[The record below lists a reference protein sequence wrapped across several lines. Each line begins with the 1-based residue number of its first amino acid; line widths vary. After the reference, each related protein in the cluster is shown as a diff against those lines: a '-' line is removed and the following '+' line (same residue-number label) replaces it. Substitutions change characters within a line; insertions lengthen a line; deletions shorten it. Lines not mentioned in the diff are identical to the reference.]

1 MRPRLRFHII
11 IALTLAV
18 AVLSCV
24 QLRASAAADI
34 PTPQQFLGF
43 RVGEDKKLARWE
55 KIVEYMRVIANG
67 SDRVRLSE
75 LGKTTNNNPLILLE
89 ISSAESIKN
98 LDHLKQLER
107 KLYFQGGAPTD
118 AERDEIFRS
127 GKAVVFVSCNIHSTE
142 IGSSQMVLELVHRLA
157 TEDSPLV
164 KKILDN
170 VIFLLVPSLNP
181 DGQIIVTDWYNK
193 NVGTEY
199 EASPLPWL
207 YHPYIGHD
215 NNRDMYMFTQKESQ
229 LTARVLWHDW
239 FPSVWLDEHQMGSQ
253 GARIFVMPATDPINQ
268 NVHPLIY
275 RWNGILG
282 QSQAAAL
289 EAAGKEGI
297 IYNST
302 YTNFWQGAMAWSGWW
317 HNQVGLLTEVASA
330 RIASPIEQRKAQAGR
345 AAAPAPEE
353 DFQAQQR
360 RQMENPNEPL
370 PPPRDITPRTEYPRP
385 WMGGKWTLRDIV
397 DYELIATMALLET
410 AADHREQLLKQI
422 YEVNRA
428 TVEAGAKGDP
438 AAIIIPV
445 EKQHDPREA
454 AHLVERL
461 QMAGVEVSR
470 AEAEFEADDK
480 KYAAGTFVIPM
491 NQVFARYAKDLL
503 EKQTYPEVRRSPNS
517 PPEPP
522 YDVTAWSLGMQ
533 MGVETVF
540 AKKPLPESA
549 KLSRL
554 AAAPKLAGE
563 VRGDGN
569 RFSFDYAGAD
579 SAIAV
584 NRLLKGGVQTDI
596 VLLSANEKPRVSG
609 VGAPRELLQALSRD
623 LGIVIQTAGAAGGK
637 PGKSAKQADKSATQP
652 DKSAKQPDRSAT
664 PPEKSATQ
672 PDKML
677 PVSSLRLRAPR
688 IGLYQSWTSNMDEGW
703 TRWVLEQYE
712 FPYTTLH
719 NADIKAG
726 KLREKF
732 DAIILPDQQP
742 RDILTG
748 YDFKTVRAEYRGGIG
763 DEGLEALRQFIHEGG
778 TLIAMGASC
787 DLMIDKFPIP
797 VRNLKRGLT
806 RDQHFAPGT
815 IVRVQVDNTHPLGLG
830 MPSESYG
837 FYNNS
842 PFFSLVEGFSSQKA
856 SVVARYPNSDVVA
869 SGWLKGE
876 ELMAG
881 RAAVISVEMNPGRIV
896 LFGLRP
902 QHRAQTHATFSM
914 LFNVIYSAAAEA
926 VSARVSSAQGGDD

>member
-1 MRPRLRFHII
+1 MLSSTVRLSG
-11 IALTLAV
+11 TLAIV
-18 AVLSCV
+18 SLLLFAERPINV
-24 QLRASAAADI
+24 SAGADAI
-34 PTPQQFLGF
+34 PTPEKFLGF
-43 RVGEDKKLARWE
+43 RVGEDKKLARWD
-55 KIVEYMRVIANG
+55 KIVEYLRIVSNG
-67 SDRVRLSE
+67 SDRLRFRE
-75 LGKTTNNNPLILLE
+75 LGKSTNNNPFILLE
-89 ISSAESIKN
+89 ISSAQTLQD
-98 LDHLKQLER
+98 LDRYKELER
-107 KLYFQGGAPTD
+107 KLYFQSGAPTD
-118 AERDEIFRS
+118 SDRDEIFHS
-127 GKAVVFVSCNIHSTE
+127 GKAVVLVTCNIHSTE

-193 NVGTEY
+193 NLGTEY

-229 LTARVLWHDW
+229 LTARLLWHDW

-282 QSQAAAL
+282 QAQAAAL

-330 RIASPIEQRKAQAGR
+330 RVASPIEQRKAQPGR
-345 AAAPAPEE
+345 AAATGGEE
-353 DFQAQQR
+353 DFQTQQR

-370 PPPRDITPRTEYPRP
+370 PPPRDVTARTEYPRP
-385 WMGGKWTLRDIV
+385 WLGGKWTLRDIV

-410 AADHREQLLKQI
+410 AADHREQLLRQI
-422 YEVNRA
+422 YEVNRS
-428 TVEAGAKGDP
+428 TVEAGMKSDL

-445 EKQHDPREA
+445 DNQHDAREA
-454 AHLVERL
+454 IHLVDRL
-461 QMAGVEVSR
+461 RMAGVEVSR
-470 AEAEFEADDK
+470 AEAAFESDGK
-480 KYAAGTFVIPM
+480 KYPAGTFVIPM

-533 MGVETVF
+533 MGVNAVF
-540 AKKPLPESA
+540 AKKPLSSGA
-549 KLSRL
+549 KLVKVTDS
-554 AAAPKLAGE
+554 PKLAGTVE
-563 VRGDGN
+563 GVSNAFGFEYR
-569 RFSFDYAGAD
+569 GAD
-579 SAIAV
+579 TAIAL
-584 NRLLKGGVQTDI
+584 NRLLK
-596 VLLSANEKPRVSG
+596 
-609 VGAPRELLQALSRD
+609 
-623 LGIVIQTAGAAGGK
+623 AGARIMLAPSSGAGKDRTDVLFYGV
-637 PGKSAKQADKSATQP
+637 PQSSVESIARETGIHVSAHQRVDPAIGFNKNNWPLK
-652 DKSAKQPDRSAT
+652 
-664 PPEKSATQ
+664 
-672 PDKML
+672 L
-677 PVSSLRLRAPR
+677 PMASTAQSVAVAR
-688 IGLYQSWTSNMDEGW
+688 IGLYQSWTANMDEGW
-703 TRWVLEQYE
+703 TRWVLEHYE
-712 FPYTTLH
+712 FPYTILH
-719 NADIKAG
+719 NADIKERFGTSSADAG
-726 KLREKF
+726 LSSKLREKF
-732 DAIILPDQQP
+732 DVIILPDQQP
-742 RDILTG
+742 RDILNG
-748 YDFKTVRAEYRGGIG
+748 FDFKSVREEYRGGID
-763 DEGLEALRQFIHEGG
+763 DEGLEGLRKFVREGG

-806 RDQHFAPGT
+806 RDQHFAPGA
-815 IVRVQVDNTHPLGLG
+815 IVRIQVDTSNRLGLG
-830 MPSESYG
+830 MPAETYG

-842 PFFSLVEGFSSQKA
+842 PFFALVEGFSSQRA
-856 SVVARYPNSDVVA
+856 SVVARYPNSDVLA

-876 ELMAG
+876 EVMAG
-881 RAAVISVEMNPGRIV
+881 HAAVVSIDMNPGRIV

-902 QHRAQTHATFSM
+902 QHRAQTHATFPL
-914 LFNVIYSAAAEA
+914 LFNALYST
-926 VSARVSSAQGGDD
+926 Q